1 VNRPLT
7 PGVRTVAAGPD
18 GFAGSA
24 FAGTVV
30 LAAAAVLAVLLIT
43 YLASRRAGRHSVI
56 DTAWG
61 LLFCAVAVVAF
72 GRSGEYGNGA
82 RRVLLLAMTLLWGI
96 RLAVR
101 IFRRSLGKGEDPR
114 YAELLRDRGTLQT
127 LGLVYGLQGVL
138 ALLVAAPLLVGSFER
153 GGLGWLAVLGLLL
166 WAVGL
171 LFEAIGDWQL
181 DRYQR
186 DKAAGADVGPVLDSG
201 LWRYTRHPNYFGD
214 ACVWLGVFC
223 VSAERWPGVLTF
235 FSPVIMVYLLAFGS
249 GKRVLERSMAGRP
262 GYRDYMARTSGF
274 LPMPPRRG
282 TRHAQG
288 ATGDD

>member
-1 VNRPLT
+1 MSRPLT
-7 PGVRTVAAGPD
+7 GTVAVSAAH

-72 GRSGEYGNGA
+72 SRSAAHGDGGR
-82 RRVLLLAMTLLWGI
+82 RLLLLAMTLLWGL

-101 IFRRSLGKGEDPR
+101 IGRRSAGKGEDPR
-114 YAELLRDRGTLQT
+114 YAALLRNRGTLQT
-127 LGLVYGLQGVL
+127 LALVYGLQGVL
-138 ALLVAAPLLVGSFER
+138 VLLVSAPILVGSFER
-153 GGLGWLAVLGLLL
+153 GGLGWLAIVGALV
-166 WAVGL
+166 WTIGL
-171 LFEAIGDWQL
+171 LFEAVGDWQL

-186 DKAAGADVGPVLDSG
+186 DKAAGVEVGPVLDGG

-214 ACVWLGVFC
+214 ACVWLGIFC
-223 VSAERWPGVLTF
+223 VSAERWPGVLTVF
-235 FSPVIMVYLLAFGS
+235 APVIMVYLLAFGS
-249 GKRVLERSMAGRP
+249 GKRLLERSMAGRP

-274 LPMPPRRG
+274 VPWPPRHRSARPSD
-282 TRHAQG
+282 TP
-288 ATGDD
+288 

>member
-1 VNRPLT
+1 VSHS
-7 PGVRTVAAGPD
+7 VADKGS

-24 FAGTVV
+24 FAGTVA
-30 LAAAAVLAVLLIT
+30 LAALAVLAVLAVT
-43 YLASRRAGRHSVI
+43 YLASRRTGRHSVI

-72 GRSGEYGNGA
+72 GRSAGYGDGG
-82 RRVLLLAMTLLWGI
+82 RRWLLLAMTLLWGI

-101 IFRRSLGKGEDPR
+101 IGRRSAGKGEDPR
-114 YAELLRDRGTLQT
+114 YAALLRNRGTLQT
-127 LGLVYGLQGVL
+127 LALVYGLQGVL
-138 ALLVAAPLLVGSFER
+138 ALLVAAPILVGSFER
-153 GGLGWLAVLGLLL
+153 GGLGWLAVLGALV
-166 WAVGL
+166 WTVGL

-186 DKAAGADVGPVLDSG
+186 DKAAGVDVGPVLDSG

-214 ACVWLGVFC
+214 ACVWLGIFC
-223 VSAERWPGVLTF
+223 VSAERWPGVLTVF
-235 FSPVIMVYLLAFGS
+235 APAIMVYLLAFGS

-274 LPMPPRRG
+274 LPRPPR
-282 TRHAQG
+282 HASRAPG
-288 ATGDD
+288 ND